1 MKKLLPAV
9 IAASAVLSLSPAKAA
24 EKNIGFF
31 GSWSV
36 WKYSDSSG
44 KGCFIYANPSKAEP
58 ARLNHGLV
66 SFFVRKKGKSPLR
79 TEASLQFGYALDQNG
94 PSWLSVDGKKFRL
107 QTYKNGAWLA
117 GGRPREQ
124 ALLKAMKSGRSM
136 RVSTASKRGNET
148 RYVFPL
154 NGVTR
159 AMGLLR
165 RRCS

>member
-1 MKKLLPAV
+1 MKKLFL
-9 IAASAVLSLSPAKAA
+9 AATAALAVLSLSPAEAA

-36 WKYSDSSG
+36 WQYSDAGG

-66 SFFVRKKGKSPLR
+66 SFFIRSVGKSPPR
-79 TEASLQFGYALDQNG
+79 TEASLQFGYAVDPNG

-107 QTYKNGAWLA
+107 QTYKSGAWLA
-117 GGRPREQ
+117 GGKPRERD
-124 ALLKAMKSGRSM
+124 LLKAMKSGRSM
-136 RVSTASKRGNET
+136 RVSTASRRGNET
-148 RYVFPL
+148 HYVFPL